1 MKEIWKDVKNY
12 EGFYLVSNLGN
23 VKSLDRITS
32 YKYKG
37 NENDIRSRKWVGH
50 NLKKTMTKTQN
61 YLMVLLR
68 KDNKSKLVTIHSLV
82 AQSFLNHNS
91 DGYNGLIIDHINNI
105 KTDNIV
111 ENLQIITARE
121 NVSKSRLLKN
131 KTSKYT
137 GVYYKKKNKKWC
149 ASIYINGSK
158 KHLGLFDNEYK
169 AHLAYEK
176 ELRKEKKIN
185 VY

>member
-1 MKEIWKDVKNY
+1 MKEIWKDVKDY
-12 EGFYLVSNLGN
+12 KGLYLVSNLGN

-37 NENDIRSRKWVGH
+37 NEQDIRKRKWKGH
-50 NLKKTMTKTQN
+50 DLKKTMTKTQN

-68 KDNKSKLVTIHSLV
+68 KNNKPKLVTIHSLV

-91 DGYNGLIIDHINNI
+91 DGYNGFIIDHINNI
-105 KTDNIV
+105 KTDNRV

-121 NVSKSRLLKN
+121 NVSKARFLKK

-137 GVYYKKKNKKWC
+137 GVYYKKKNNKWC
-149 ASIYINGSK
+149 ASIYINGNK
-158 KHLGLFDNEYK
+158 KHLGLFKDEYK
-169 AHLAYEK
+169 AHLAYKK
-176 ELRKEKKIN
+176 ELKTN